1 MNDFLALRVARVVE
15 ETADARSLIFDVPE
29 HLAERFR
36 YQPGQ
41 FLTLRIPFADDWLP
55 RCYSLS
61 STPLL
66 DEPLRVTVKR
76 VRDGRASNWLCGELQ
91 EGQTLQVLPPA
102 GVFVPRSLDGD
113 LLLFGGGSGIT
124 PVLSILRS
132 ALLAGQG
139 RILLIYA
146 NRDEQSV
153 IFRDELRFLAEAHP
167 ERLQIIHWLDAL
179 QGIPSAAQLAALAQP
194 FIDAQAF
201 ICGPGPFMDA
211 QAFICGPGPF
221 MDTAVSALK
230 SLGVPGERVHVE
242 RFVSLPGESEVLQVV
257 ASEAAV
263 AAQLAV
269 RLDGEEHHLACD
281 SGETLLAAM
290 ERAGLKPPSACRVG
304 GCASCMCTLE
314 SGDIELLIN
323 DALDAGELAEG
334 WILACQAVPTSANL
348 RIRFPE

>member
-1 MNDFLALRVARVVE
+1 MSEYLALRVARVVE
-15 ETADARSLIFDVPE
+15 ETADARSLEFEVPE
-29 HLAERFR
+29 ALAQRFR

-41 FLTLRIPFADDWLP
+41 FLTLRVPFEGGWLP

-76 VRDGRASNWLCGELQ
+76 VRDGRASNWLCENLQ
-91 EGQTLQVLPPA
+91 EGQTLDVLPPA
-102 GVFVPRSLDGD
+102 GVFVPRDLAGD

-132 ALLAGQG
+132 ALLAGSG

-146 NRDEQSV
+146 NRDAQSV
-153 IFRDELRFLAEAHP
+153 IFRDELRLLAAVHP
-167 ERLQIIHWLDAL
+167 QRLQVVHWLDAL
-179 QGIPSAAQLAALAQP
+179 QGIPVAAQLAELARP

-201 ICGPGPFMDA
+201 ICGPGPFMD
-211 QAFICGPGPF
+211 
-221 MDTAVSALK
+221 TAVEALRQ
-230 SLGVPGERVHVE
+230 LGVPPARVHVE
-242 RFVSLPGESEVLQVV
+242 RFVSLPGEGEAPLAT
-257 ASEAAV
+257 ASDAAV

-269 RLDGEEHHLACD
+269 RLDGQEHQLACD
-281 SGETLLAAM
+281 SGETVLAAM
-290 ERAGLKPPSACRVG
+290 ERAGLNPPSACRVG

-314 SGDIELLIN
+314 QGEIELLHN

-334 WILACQAVPTSANL
+334 WILACQAVPTSPHL

>member
-1 MNDFLALRVARVVE
+1 MNDFLTLRVARVVE

-41 FLTLRIPFADDWLP
+41 FLTLRIPYGDDWLP

-76 VRDGRASNWLCGELQ
+76 VRDGRASNWLCSELQ
-91 EGQTLQVLPPA
+91 EGQTLQVLAPA
-102 GVFVPRSLDGD
+102 GVFVPRSLNGD
-113 LLLFGGGSGIT
+113 LLLFGGGSGVT

-139 RILLIYA
+139 RILLVYA
-146 NRDEQSV
+146 NRDESSV
-153 IFRDELRFLAEAHP
+153 IFRDELRFLANAHP
-167 ERLQIIHWLDAL
+167 DRLQIVHWLDSV
-179 QGIPSAAQLAALAQP
+179 QGIPAAAQLAALAQP

-201 ICGPGPFMDA
+201 ICGPGPFMD
-211 QAFICGPGPF
+211 
-221 MDTAVSALK
+221 TAVSALK
-230 SLGVPGERVHVE
+230 SLGVPNDRVHVE
-242 RFVSLPGESEVLQVV
+242 RFVSLPGESEVAQVV

-269 RLDGEEHHLACD
+269 RLDGEEHQLACD

-314 SGDIELLIN
+314 SGDIELLLN
-323 DALDAGELAEG
+323 DALDTDELAEG
-334 WILACQAVPTSANL
+334 WILACQAVPTSAHL

>member
-1 MNDFLALRVARVVE
+1 MSDYLALRVARVVE
-15 ETADARSLIFDVPE
+15 ESADARSLVFEVPE
-29 HLAERFR
+29 AFSERFR

-41 FLTLRIPFADDWLP
+41 FLTLRVPFEGGWLP

-76 VRDGRASNWLCGELQ
+76 VRDGRASNWLCDALQ

-102 GVFVPRSLDGD
+102 GVFVPRDLSAD

-124 PVLSILRS
+124 PVMSILRS

-139 RILLIYA
+139 RILLVYA
-146 NRDEQSV
+146 NRDQQSV
-153 IFRDELRFLAEAHP
+153 IFRDELRLLAAVHP
-167 ERLQIIHWLDAL
+167 QRLQVVHWLDAL
-179 QGIPSAAQLAALAQP
+179 QGIPLAGQLAELARP

-201 ICGPGPFMDA
+201 ICGPGPFMD
-211 QAFICGPGPF
+211 
-221 MDTAVSALK
+221 TAVEGLK
-230 SLGVPGERVHVE
+230 QLGMPPARVHVE
-242 RFVSLPGESEVLQVV
+242 RFVSLPGEGDAPTQV
-257 ASEAAV
+257 ASDAAV

-269 RLDGEEHHLACD
+269 RLDGQEHQLACD
-281 SGETLLAAM
+281 SGETLLDAM
-290 ERAGLKPPSACRVG
+290 HRAGLNPPSACRVG

-314 SGDIELLIN
+314 SGDVELLHN

-334 WILACQAVPTSANL
+334 WILACQAVPTSGQL

>member
-29 HLAERFR
+29 QLAERFR

-41 FLTLRIPFADDWLP
+41 FLTLRIPYGDDWLP

-76 VRDGRASNWLCGELQ
+76 VRDGRASNWLCTELQ

-102 GVFVPRSLDGD
+102 GVFVPRNLDAD
-113 LLLFGGGSGIT
+113 LLLFGGGSGVT

-132 ALLAGQG
+132 ALLVGQG

-146 NRDEQSV
+146 NRDESSV
-153 IFRDELRFLAEAHP
+153 IFRDELRFLANAHP
-167 ERLQIIHWLDAL
+167 ERLQIVHWLDSV
-179 QGIPSAAQLAALAQP
+179 QGIPVAAQLAALAQ
-194 FIDAQAF
+194 
-201 ICGPGPFMDA
+201 PFMDA

>member
-153 IFRDELRFLAEAHP
+153 IFRDELRFLAQAHP
-167 ERLQIIHWLDAL
+167 ERLQIVHWLDAL

-194 FIDAQAF
+194 FV
-201 ICGPGPFMDA
+201 DA

-230 SLGVPGERVHVE
+230 GLGMPSGRVHVE
-242 RFVSLPGESEVLQVV
+242 RFVSLPGEREVQQVA
-257 ASEAAV
+257 ASESAV

-269 RLDGEEHHLACD
+269 RLDGQDHQLACD

-314 SGDIELLIN
+314 SGDVELLIN
-323 DALDAGELAEG
+323 DALDADELAEG
-334 WILACQAVPTSANL
+334 WILSCQAVPTSAHL